1 VYALPEGVT
10 TKGTFLLQQVKAA
23 ANMRKTKERTAKM
36 LERMCAIETEY
47 EDAKVEVARLESRVK
62 DDYDSD
68 VPLGLYVFFRLWGE

>member
-1 VYALPEGVT
+1 
-10 TKGTFLLQQVKAA
+10 
-23 ANMRKTKERTAKM
+23 M

-68 VPLGLYVFFRLWGE
+68 VPLGLYVFSGFGVSEQFLNGTSAHNRPFQCHYMVLRLKTKYT